1 MKIMKIKEA
10 AILYNGIIYTGRR
23 HHNIINEM
31 RTKYLILD
39 KQAVRNQGFIT
50 DDGQFVDRIIGA
62 ELAIKSGQIQKLK
75 WPPNLYSEDL
85 Y

>member
-1 MKIMKIKEA
+1 
-10 AILYNGIIYTGRR
+10 
-23 HHNIINEM
+23 M
-31 RTKYLILD
+31 RNKYLILD

-50 DDGQFVDRIIGA
+50 EDGQFVDRIDGA
-62 ELAIKSGQIQKLK
+62 TLAIQSGQIQKLK

>member
-1 MKIMKIKEA
+1 MMKIKEA
-10 AILYNGIIYTGRR
+10 AILYNGVIYTGKR
-23 HHNIINEM
+23 HHNIISDM
-31 RTKYLILD
+31 RNKYLILD

-50 DDGQFVDRIIGA
+50 EDGQFVNRIDGA
-62 ELAIKSGQIQKLK
+62 ILAIQSGQIQKLK